1 MTLKYASKQKIF
13 AYVLLS
19 LIYACGN
26 VAIAYVTK
34 IILNLA
40 QYKQGDIRDLIKV
53 AIVGTAVIIA
63 ILFSNIAYKLL
74 KNNIVKEINLYLK
87 SKEMTYLISKNSN
100 LQKDG
105 LNIMTNDLKQ
115 IETLKINNELLIINE
130 VLAFLLSIV
139 TGLINSWQLTLIFMV
154 TTLLPGFVQK
164 LFTKK
169 IQVKSRKWEKENG
182 NYTQSVSDGLNG
194 AVTANLYNAQKNI
207 LQKVLVDAK
216 NMENA
221 LKSLN
226 NAQDIANQI
235 IIALADIFSFILPFL
250 VGAIFM
256 FNGQIGAGTLVM
268 IVQLS
273 NDFIN
278 PIVNIFGQLNQ
289 IKSTKPILEKLE
301 PGLQYVGLEGKNKT
315 KQPLHFNNLCVKN
328 LSFSI
333 KNRKIFN
340 DLNIQVKSSEKV
352 LLTAP
357 SGWGKST
364 LLKILL
370 GKLSPDKGEVLID
383 NHDITSDWE
392 IAHNYFSYIAQIPF
406 IFDDTLEFNI
416 TLGLPYSQKEIT
428 TAIDKAGLTDLV
440 NEKGLDYKVGEK
452 GQNLSG
458 GQIQRIEITRAL
470 LSQRPIML
478 ADEATSALDRK
489 LSKAIH
495 NIIIND
501 KKLTVIEVAHN
512 LSKEDKERFDRVLK
526 LDEM

>member
-1 MTLKYASKQKIF
+1 M
-13 AYVLLS
+13 
-19 LIYACGN
+19 
-26 VAIAYVTK
+26 
-34 IILNLA
+34 
-40 QYKQGDIRDLIKV
+40 
-53 AIVGTAVIIA
+53 
-63 ILFSNIAYKLL
+63 
-74 KNNIVKEINLYLK
+74 
-87 SKEMTYLISKNSN
+87 
-100 LQKDG
+100 
-105 LNIMTNDLKQ
+105 
-115 IETLKINNELLIINE
+115 
-130 VLAFLLSIV
+130 
-139 TGLINSWQLTLIFMV
+139 
-154 TTLLPGFVQK
+154 
-164 LFTKK
+164 
-169 IQVKSRKWEKENG
+169 
-182 NYTQSVSDGLNG
+182 
-194 AVTANLYNAQKNI
+194 
-207 LQKVLVDAK
+207 
-216 NMENA
+216 
-221 LKSLN
+221 
-226 NAQDIANQI
+226 
-235 IIALADIFSFILPFL
+235 
-250 VGAIFM
+250 
-256 FNGQIGAGTLVM
+256 
-268 IVQLS
+268 
-273 NDFIN
+273 
-278 PIVNIFGQLNQ
+278 
-289 IKSTKPILEKLE
+289 
-301 PGLQYVGLEGKNKT
+301 
-315 KQPLHFNNLCVKN
+315 KN

-392 IAHNYFSYIAQIPF
+392 IAHNYFSYIAQSPF

>member
-1 MTLKYASKQKIF
+1 MA
-13 AYVLLS
+13 
-19 LIYACGN
+19 
-26 VAIAYVTK
+26 
-34 IILNLA
+34 
-40 QYKQGDIRDLIKV
+40 
-53 AIVGTAVIIA
+53 
-63 ILFSNIAYKLL
+63 
-74 KNNIVKEINLYLK
+74 
-87 SKEMTYLISKNSN
+87 YLISKNSN

-130 VLAFLLSIV
+130 ALAFLLSIV
-139 TGLINSWQLTLIFMV
+139 TGLINSWQLTIIFMV

-164 LFTKK
+164 LFTKE
-169 IQVKSRKWEKENG
+169 IQVKSRIWETENG
-182 NYTQSVSDGLNG
+182 NYTQSVSDSLNG

-207 LQKVLVDAK
+207 LQRVLVDAK

-256 FNGQIGAGTLVM
+256 FNGQISAGTLVM

-273 NDFIN
+273 NNFIN
-278 PIVNIFGQLNQ
+278 PIVNIFEQLNQ
-289 IKSTKPILEKLE
+289 IKSTKPIIEKLE
-301 PGLQYVGLEGKNKT
+301 QGLQYNGFGEKNKE
-315 KQPLHFNNLCVKN
+315 KQPLHFNDLYVKDVD
-328 LSFSI
+328 FTI
-333 KNRKIFN
+333 KDKKIFN

-392 IAHNYFSYIAQIPF
+392 IAHNYFSYIAQSPF

>member
-1 MTLKYASKQKIF
+1 
-13 AYVLLS
+13 
-19 LIYACGN
+19 
-26 VAIAYVTK
+26 
-34 IILNLA
+34 
-40 QYKQGDIRDLIKV
+40 
-53 AIVGTAVIIA
+53 
-63 ILFSNIAYKLL
+63 
-74 KNNIVKEINLYLK
+74 
-87 SKEMTYLISKNSN
+87 
-100 LQKDG
+100 
-105 LNIMTNDLKQ
+105 
-115 IETLKINNELLIINE
+115 
-130 VLAFLLSIV
+130 
-139 TGLINSWQLTLIFMV
+139 MV

-182 NYTQSVSDGLNG
+182 NYTQSVSDALNG

-207 LQKVLVDAK
+207 LQKVLGDAK

-273 NDFIN
+273 NNFIN
-278 PIVNIFGQLNQ
+278 PIVNIFVQLNQ

-301 PGLQYVGLEGKNKT
+301 QGLQYVGLEGKNKT

-328 LSFSI
+328 LNFSI

-392 IAHNYFSYIAQIPF
+392 IAHNYFSYIAQSPF

>member
-1 MTLKYASKQKIF
+1 
-13 AYVLLS
+13 
-19 LIYACGN
+19 
-26 VAIAYVTK
+26 
-34 IILNLA
+34 
-40 QYKQGDIRDLIKV
+40 
-53 AIVGTAVIIA
+53 
-63 ILFSNIAYKLL
+63 
-74 KNNIVKEINLYLK
+74 
-87 SKEMTYLISKNSN
+87 
-100 LQKDG
+100 
-105 LNIMTNDLKQ
+105 
-115 IETLKINNELLIINE
+115 
-130 VLAFLLSIV
+130 
-139 TGLINSWQLTLIFMV
+139 
-154 TTLLPGFVQK
+154 
-164 LFTKK
+164 
-169 IQVKSRKWEKENG
+169 
-182 NYTQSVSDGLNG
+182 
-194 AVTANLYNAQKNI
+194 
-207 LQKVLVDAK
+207 
-216 NMENA
+216 MENA

-273 NDFIN
+273 NNFIN
-278 PIVNIFGQLNQ
+278 PIVNIFVQLNQ

-340 DLNIQVKSSEKV
+340 DFNIQVKSSEKV

-392 IAHNYFSYIAQIPF
+392 IAHNYFSYIAQSPF

-501 KKLTVIEVAHN
+501 EKLTVIEVAHN

>member
-1 MTLKYASKQKIF
+1 
-13 AYVLLS
+13 
-19 LIYACGN
+19 
-26 VAIAYVTK
+26 
-34 IILNLA
+34 
-40 QYKQGDIRDLIKV
+40 
-53 AIVGTAVIIA
+53 
-63 ILFSNIAYKLL
+63 
-74 KNNIVKEINLYLK
+74 
-87 SKEMTYLISKNSN
+87 
-100 LQKDG
+100 
-105 LNIMTNDLKQ
+105 
-115 IETLKINNELLIINE
+115 
-130 VLAFLLSIV
+130 
-139 TGLINSWQLTLIFMV
+139 
-154 TTLLPGFVQK
+154 TLLPGFVQK

-182 NYTQSVSDGLNG
+182 NYTQSVSDALNG

-207 LQKVLVDAK
+207 LQKVLGDAK

-273 NDFIN
+273 NNFIN
-278 PIVNIFGQLNQ
+278 PIVNIFVQLNQ

-301 PGLQYVGLEGKNKT
+301 QGLQYVGLEGKNKT

-328 LSFSI
+328 LNFSI

-392 IAHNYFSYIAQIPF
+392 IAHNYFSYIAQSPF